1 MIDNRCNL
9 NNDYT
14 ERILYIEFN
23 MYRPRMF
30 FFFFFF
36 KQLKGS
42 MILSGSVSFW
52 VATYFG
58 KLLDQITY
66 ILY

>member
-30 FFFFFF
+30 FFFFFSF
-36 KQLKGS
+36 FFQATERLNDFIWIGI
-42 MILSGSVSFW
+42 ILGGHLFW
-52 VATYFG
+52 
-58 KLLDQITY
+58 QIA
-66 ILY
+66 